1 MDRRSALVTH
11 ERSHWGGSYYDSFTH
26 AAMFRQYKP
35 FEFGVKGAQLF
46 SAKIGED
53 MINKKF
59 TYYTV
64 AQKQVHMLPGG
75 VDEYTWYLMGS
86 TANEYR
92 FTELLVASDAT
103 PGKGGVRFKVAL
115 DRDYLH
121 EPVYLKLG
129 QADLPLLRIIGQ
141 GTSRSVNSTEY
152 EVELQTGDLN
162 AWIPLKYLQP
172 GATCIQ
178 STSFTADELNTKYGP
193 DEYGEMFKLFNWT
206 TQYSRKAEFTDK
218 FIRTEIA
225 CRKEGRPMSGND
237 SYSIAGAKQK
247 GTAVSSGYVYQT
259 NLQDKT
265 TKVISKGTFITNIEA
280 RLEERVMWD
289 REMAMEDGQLQKTV
303 DYDTNRPIKIPA
315 GWRQLVKDGHYLEHN
330 GSLSLGDIFSFFQN
344 IFLTRKDFS
353 DRKIKIASGEAGIQF
368 LSRKIFEEYS
378 SIVTVD
384 TLFAKPNTTP
394 EGYHTN
400 ELEYGAQFTKIKMM
414 NGIEVSIVHDPT
426 KDDRSRFP
434 ELAPGTNYTL
444 ESYTMDIFDLGNTN
458 QTPQGM
464 DGQNMCMVMQDGVEE
479 YYTVSN
485 IYNFETGAITDG
497 GNAYSNNKE
506 LGIYRTI
513 AGSLNVWDVSRVAQI
528 RLNLNL

>member
-11 ERSHWGGSYYDSFTH
+11 ERGNLGGSYFDSFTH

-86 TANEYR
+86 TASEYR

-103 PGKGGVRFKVAL
+103 PGKAGIRFKIAL

-121 EPVYLKLG
+121 EPVYLKLA
-129 QADLPLLRIIGQ
+129 QADLPLLRIIGH
-141 GTSRSVNSTEY
+141 GTQRSVNSTEY
-152 EVELQTGDLN
+152 EVELQTGDMN
-162 AWIPLKYLQP
+162 SWIPIKYLQP
-172 GATCIQ
+172 GVTCTQ
-178 STSFTADELNTKYGP
+178 STAFTADELNTKYGP
-193 DEYGEMFKLFNWT
+193 DEYGEMFKLMNWC

-218 FIRTEIA
+218 FIRTEIG
-225 CRKEGRPMSGND
+225 CRKEGRSMGND
-237 SYSIAGAKQK
+237 SYTVAGSKVK
-247 GTAVSSGYVYQT
+247 GAAVTSGYVYQT
-259 NLQDKT
+259 NLQDKSMKT
-265 TKVISKGTFITNIEA
+265 ISKGTFITNIEA
-280 RLEERVMWD
+280 RLEERTMWD
-289 REMAMEDGQLQKTV
+289 REMACEDAQLQKTK
-303 DYDTNRPIKIPA
+303 DYDTDRPLKIPA
-315 GWRQLVKDGHYLEHN
+315 GWAQLSKDGNYLEHN
-330 GSLSLGDIFSFFQN
+330 GSLSLADIFSFFQN
-344 IFLTRKDFS
+344 LFLTRKDFS
-353 DRKIKIASGEAGIQF
+353 DRKIKIATGEAGIQF

-378 SIVTVD
+378 SIQTVD
-384 TLFAKPNTTP
+384 TLFAQRNTEP
-394 EGYHTN
+394 VGVHSN

-414 NGIEVSIVHDPT
+414 NGIDVSVVHDPT

-434 ELAPGTNYTL
+434 ELAPGTNYTM
-444 ESYTMDIFDLGNTN
+444 ESFTMDIFDLGKTN
-458 QTPQGM
+458 QTPNGIDQ
-464 DGQNMCMVMQDGVEE
+464 QNMCMVMQDDVEE

-497 GNAYSNNKE
+497 GNAYGNNKE

-513 AGSLNVWDVSRVAQI
+513 AGSLNVWDVSRIARI
-528 RLNLNL
+528 KLNLNL

>member
-1 MDRRSALVTH
+1 MERRSALVTH
-11 ERSHWGGSYYDSFTH
+11 ERTAWGGSYFDSFTH
-26 AAMFRQYKP
+26 ANLFRSYKP
-35 FEFGVKGAQLF
+35 YEFGVKGAQLF
-46 SAKIGED
+46 SSKIGED

-86 TANEYR
+86 TASEFR
-92 FTELLVASDAT
+92 FTEFITTDT
-103 PGKGGVRFKVAL
+103 NPGKAGIQFKIAL
-115 DRDYLH
+115 DRDWLH
-121 EPVYLKLG
+121 EPVYIKLAG
-129 QADLPLLRIIGQ
+129 ADLPLLRIVGQ
-141 GTSRSVNSTEY
+141 GVQRSVNSTEY
-152 EVELQTGDLN
+152 VVELQTGDMN
-162 AWIPLKYLQP
+162 AWIPTKYLQP
-172 GATCIQ
+172 GMTCTQ
-178 STSFTADELNTKYGP
+178 NTTFVADELNNDYGP

-206 TQYSRKAEFTDK
+206 TQYARKAEFTDK

-225 CRKEGRPMSGND
+225 NRKKGAAIPND
-237 SYSIAGAKQK
+237 GYTVGGAKQK
-247 GTAVSSGYVYQT
+247 GAAVSSGYVYQT
-259 NLQDKT
+259 NLQ
-265 TKVISKGTFITNIEA
+265 TKEGKAISKGTFITSIEA
-280 RLEERVMWD
+280 RLEERVTWD
-289 REMAMEDGQLQKTV
+289 REMAMESGQLQKTT
-303 DYDTNRPIKIPA
+303 DLKSGRPIKIPA

-330 GSLSLGDIFSFFQN
+330 GSLSLGDIFNFFQN

-414 NGIEVSIVHDPT
+414 NGLEVSIVHDPS

-434 ELAPGTNYTL
+434 ELAPGTNYTI
-444 ESYTMDIFDLGNTN
+444 ESFTMDIFDLGTTN

-464 DGQNMCMVMQDGVEE
+464 DSQNMCMVMQDGVEE
-479 YYTVSN
+479 YYTVCGV
-485 IYNFETGAITDG
+485 YNFETGAEVAGANTHT
-497 GNAYSNNKE
+497 NSKE
-506 LGIYRTI
+506 LGIYRTL
-513 AGSLNVWDVSRVAQI
+513 AGSLNVWDVSRVGQI
-528 RLNLNL
+528 RLNLNA

>member
-1 MDRRSALVTH
+1 MERRSALVTH
-11 ERSHWGGSYYDSFTH
+11 ERSAWGGSYFDSFTH
-26 AAMFRQYKP
+26 AALFRAYKP

-75 VDEYTWYLMGS
+75 TDEYSWYLMGS
-86 TANEYR
+86 TASEFR
-92 FTELLVASDAT
+92 FTEFITADT
-103 PGKGGVRFKVAL
+103 YPGKAGIQFKIAL
-115 DRDYLH
+115 DRDWLH
-121 EPVYLKLG
+121 EPVYIKLAG
-129 QADLPLLRIIGQ
+129 ADLPLLRIIGQ
-141 GTSRSVNSTEY
+141 GTQRSANSYEY
-152 EVELQTGDLN
+152 TVELQTGDMN
-162 AWIPLKYLQP
+162 AWIPTKYLQP
-172 GATCIQ
+172 GMTCTQ
-178 STSFTADELNTKYGP
+178 STTFTADELNTKYGP
-193 DEYGEMFKLFNWT
+193 DEYGEMFKLFNHT
-206 TQYSRKAEFTDK
+206 AQYSRKAEFTDK
-218 FIRTEIA
+218 FIRTEISN
-225 CRKEGRPMSGND
+225 RKNGQAIPND
-237 SYSIAGAKQK
+237 GYTINGSKMKGA
-247 GTAVSSGYVYQT
+247 AVSSGYVYQT
-259 NLQDKT
+259 TLQTKDTKT
-265 TKVISKGTFITNIEA
+265 ISKGTFITSIEA

-289 REMAMEDGQLQKTV
+289 REMAMESGQLQKTV

-330 GSLSLGDIFSFFQN
+330 GSLSLSDIFNFFQN
-344 IFLTRKDFS
+344 IFLTRKNFS

-394 EGYHTN
+394 MGVHDN

-414 NGIEVSIVHDPT
+414 NGLEVSIVHDPT

-444 ESYTMDIFDLGNTN
+444 ESFTMDIFDLGVTD

-464 DGQNMCMVMQDGVEE
+464 DSQNMCMVMQDGVEE
-479 YYTVSN
+479 YYTVSGV
-485 IYNFETGAITDG
+485 YNFETGAEIAG
-497 GNAYSNNKE
+497 GNVYTNSKE
-506 LGIYRTI
+506 LGIYRTL
-513 AGSLNVWDVSRVAQI
+513 AGSLNVWDVSRIGQI
-528 RLNLNL
+528 RLNING

>member
-11 ERSHWGGSYYDSFTH
+11 ERSNFGGSYFDSFTH

-35 FEFGVKGAQLF
+35 FDFGVKGAQLF
-46 SAKIGED
+46 SAKLGEG

-59 TYYTV
+59 TYYTL
-64 AQKQVHMLPGG
+64 AQKQVHMLPSG

-86 TANEYR
+86 TASEYR
-92 FTELLVASDAT
+92 FTELLVDPAGQT
-103 PGKGGVRFKVAL
+103 GKGGVRFKIAL
-115 DRDYLH
+115 DRNYLH
-121 EPVYLKLG
+121 EPVYIKLA
-129 QADLPLLRIIGQ
+129 QADLPLLRIIGH
-141 GTSRSVNSTEY
+141 GVERSVNSTEY

-162 AWIPLKYLQP
+162 AWIPIKYLQP
-172 GATCIQ
+172 DMTCVQ

-193 DEYGEMFKLFNWT
+193 DEYGEMFKLMNWT

-218 FIRTEIA
+218 FIRTELA
-225 CRKEGRPMSGND
+225 ARQGGRAMGND
-237 SYSIAGAKQK
+237 TYSVAGSKVK
-247 GTAVSSGYVYQT
+247 GAAVTSGFIYQT
-259 NLQDKT
+259 SLQDKT
-265 TKVISKGTFITNIEA
+265 TKMISRGTFITNIEA

-344 IFLTRKDFS
+344 IFLTRKNFS

-378 SIVTVD
+378 SVIHLD
-384 TLFAKPNTTP
+384 TLFAQKRSDP
-394 EGYHTN
+394 EGFNEN
-400 ELEYGAQFTKIKMM
+400 ELEYGAQFTKIRMM

-444 ESYTMDIFDLGNTN
+444 ESFTMDIFDLGNTD
-458 QTPQGM
+458 QTPQGLN
-464 DGQNMCMVMQDGVEE
+464 GQNMCMVMQDGVEE
-479 YYTVSN
+479 YYTISN

-497 GNAYSNNKE
+497 SNAHANSKE
-506 LGIYRTI
+506 LGIYRTV